1 MAFFADFLAAF
12 FSSLLGAATRVAAAG
27 AALVAAFG
35 AVFFAGAFLAATGV
49 VASTALVLAV
59 TFVLAD
65 FFFFAAEVSL
75 ELTTRV
81 RAVAVFFFLPSA
93 TKITPK
99 LNSLLLQTVNYK
111 YMAAA
116 SGCQAVLQ

>member
-27 AALVAAFG
+27 AVLAA
-35 AVFFAGAFLAATGV
+35 FFAGAFLAATGV

-65 FFFFAAEVSL
+65 FFFFAAEASL

-93 TKITPK
+93 TKISPK

-111 YMAAA
+111 YTAAT